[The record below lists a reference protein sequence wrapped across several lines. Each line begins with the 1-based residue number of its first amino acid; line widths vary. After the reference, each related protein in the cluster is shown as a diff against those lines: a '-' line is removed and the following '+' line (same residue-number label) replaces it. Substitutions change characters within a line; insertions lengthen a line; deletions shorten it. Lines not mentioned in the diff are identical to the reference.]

1 MMYVDESG
9 SILPTRKALEE
20 MRDGVMKEAL
30 LPYYLN
36 DESLYNRRV
45 KIVGTKEVGT
55 PGIMED
61 GERSLEFFSA
71 AAKKENVLALA
82 FQDEGSPSYH
92 LPTFNKKPEDHY
104 LKDLGTLRNRLN
116 GFGGVYRGVMFQVDR
131 GRTFAKSFKEFVE
144 NAWQGESIT
153 YENNYLSKPAH
164 NLKRYY
170 WQENRNHIRN
180 HSGVVFSDEYHLK
193 SDGDPMYYIGKIFE
207 ASRKVGLDLGE
218 YGGGLKD
225 GRYNAKI
232 SEQQ

>member
-1 MMYVDESG
+1 M
-9 SILPTRKALEE
+9 
-20 MRDGVMKEAL
+20 
-30 LPYYLN
+30 
-36 DESLYNRRV
+36 
-45 KIVGTKEVGT
+45 
-55 PGIMED
+55 
-61 GERSLEFFSA
+61 
-71 AAKKENVLALA
+71 
-82 FQDEGSPSYH
+82 
-92 LPTFNKKPEDHY
+92 PTFNKKPEDHY

-164 NLKRYY
+164 NLQRYY
-170 WQENRNHIRN
+170 WQENRHHIRN

-193 SDGDPMYYIGKIFE
+193 SDGDSMYYNGKIFE
-207 ASRKVGLDLGE
+207 ASRKVGLDLGQ